1 MAKKGKPAN
10 GIFVYCLLNQNSL
23 SQSQLIHV
31 GLRSGP
37 ETQNT
42 TANVKTQQR
51 KNDVAAADKY
61 R

>member
-1 MAKKGKPAN
+1 M
-10 GIFVYCLLNQNSL
+10 GIFAYCLLNQNWL

-31 GLRSGP
+31 GLCSGP
-37 ETQNT
+37 ETQST

-51 KNDVAAADKY
+51 KSDMAAADKY